1 MTTDIRK
8 STLELSHPR
17 HIRSCR
23 ADRVVFVVNSVLL
36 TLFLIA
42 VLYPFLFIISCSFSS
57 SNALMSGKVTFY
69 PVEFTLDG
77 YIAIF
82 GYRDIWTGFGNAFLY
97 TVIGT
102 VIGVILTI
110 LAAYPLSRTSLKGRK
125 PIMTLFLFTMLF
137 NGGLVP
143 NYMLIR
149 SLGLINSMWAVIL
162 PSALSAYN
170 IIVARTFFITSIPAE
185 LHESAELD
193 GCGEFRFLLSIVIP
207 LSKAI
212 IAVLVL
218 WIAII
223 YWNGYFNPMIYLNDK
238 AKYPLQLILREI
250 LLMAQVD
257 FTKAASN
264 PEMYYK
270 NKELSEILRYGT
282 IIISSVPLMILYP
295 FIQKY
300 FVQGVMIGSV
310 KG

>member
-1 MTTDIRK
+1 MNTSEINILNQSKAHHIQSCKTDRI
-8 STLELSHPR
+8 
-17 HIRSCR
+17 
-23 ADRVVFVVNSVLL
+23 VFTVNGILL
-36 TLFLIA
+36 ALFLVA

-57 SNALMSGKVTFY
+57 SSALVSGKVTFY

-77 YIAIF
+77 YKAIM
-82 GYRDIWTGFGNAFLY
+82 GYRDIWTGFANSFLY
-97 TVIGT
+97 TSIGT
-102 VIGVILTI
+102 AIGLCLTI
-110 LAAYPLSRTSLKGRK
+110 LAAYPLSRPSLKGRK
-125 PIMTLFLFTMLF
+125 QLMTLFLFTMLF

-143 NYMLIR
+143 NYMLVMK
-149 SLGLINSMWAVIL
+149 LGLINTIWSVIL
-162 PSALSAYN
+162 PTALSAYN
-170 IIVARTFFITSIPAE
+170 IIVARTFFITSIPNE

-193 GCGEFRFLLSIVIP
+193 GCGEFRFLISIVLP

-212 IAVLVL
+212 IAVLIL
-218 WIAII
+218 WIAIV
-223 YWNGYFNPMIYLNDK
+223 YWNGYFNPMIYLSNK
-238 AKYPLQLILREI
+238 SMYPLQLILREI

-282 IIISSVPLMILYP
+282 IIISSLPLMILYP